1 MLLGAVLR
9 RESIAAILRAK
20 YDLNQAFIHICR
32 IMFSFSSSSLSFSEK
47 CQHFPLN
54 ITILIIFITSI
65 GFVMLYS
72 AADGNFTPW
81 TIKQVIRFIAGVLLM
96 IGVSFINIRFWLNQ
110 AYIIYAAS
118 FFLLA
123 CVEILGFVGMGAQ
136 RWVDLY
142 VFQLQPSEIMK
153 ISLVLALA
161 RYFHLQEEEKIYT
174 VKALILPAVLVLL
187 PTLLILRQ
195 PDLGTAIILLL
206 VGAIL
211 FFAAGVRLW
220 IFGVVM
226 TLCAGI
232 LPFLWSLLRPYQ
244 KKRIMIFWDPETD
257 PLGAGYHILQSKIAL
272 GSGGLYGKGFMAGTQ
287 SHLNFLPEKQT
298 DFIFTM
304 FCEEFGFFGGVFLL
318 LLYALILFFSYRIIF
333 RTRYV
338 FTHLLSIGVTTT
350 FFLHVLINVA
360 MVMGLLPVVGVP
372 LPLVSYGGTSLL
384 TLLIGFGLLFSV
396 SIHQE
401 VRLPGASMQMG

>member
-1 MLLGAVLR
+1 MSV
-9 RESIAAILRAK
+9 
-20 YDLNQAFIHICR
+20 
-32 IMFSFSSSSLSFSEK
+32 FSSPSLSFSEK
-47 CQHFPLN
+47 CQNFPLA
-54 ITILIIFITSI
+54 ITVLIILITSI
-65 GFVMLYS
+65 GFMMLYS
-72 AADGNFTPW
+72 AADGSFTPW
-81 TIKQVIRFIAGVLLM
+81 TMKQIIRFITGFLLM
-96 IGVSFINIRFWLNQ
+96 VGISFINVRVWLNQ
-110 AYIIYAAS
+110 AYIIYVAS

-161 RYFHLQEEEKIYT
+161 RYFHLQEEEKIY
-174 VKALILPAVLVLL
+174 ALKTLLTPLFLLLL
-187 PTLLILRQ
+187 PTLLVLRQ

-206 VGAIL
+206 VGATL

-220 IFGVVM
+220 VFGFAISV
-226 TLCAGI
+226 CAGA
-232 LPFLWSLLRPYQ
+232 LPFFWSFLRAYQ
-244 KKRIMIFWDPETD
+244 KKRILIFLDPEMD

-304 FCEEFGFFGGVFLL
+304 FCEELGFFGGVFLIF
-318 LLYALILFFSYRIIF
+318 LYALILFFSYRIILK
-333 RTRYV
+333 TRYI

-372 LPLVSYGGTSLL
+372 LPLVSYGGTSML

-396 SIHQE
+396 TIHQE
-401 VRLPGASMQMG
+401 TRLPGTTMQMR